1 MNKVLFLIELFG
13 KLQISKHFV
22 FQIDAQFLTA
32 RLKVIKSQIQFKNL
46 YKVYPQNFDT
56 GFMLMYTQQYAEP
69 LSRQKGDF

>member
-32 RLKVIKSQIQFKNL
+32 HLKVIKSQIQFKNL